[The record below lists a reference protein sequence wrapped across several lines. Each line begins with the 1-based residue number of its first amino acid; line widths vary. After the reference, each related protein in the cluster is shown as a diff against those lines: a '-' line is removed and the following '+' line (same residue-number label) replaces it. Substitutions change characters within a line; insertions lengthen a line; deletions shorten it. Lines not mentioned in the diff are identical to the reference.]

1 MIMKRLYIMMMAVTM
16 MLPVMAQK
24 QSAAQKGQNLALK
37 VLVEDM
43 VEPFPATA
51 KLQIETKLNSLLT
64 QNGIASMD
72 YLGQFFI
79 TAHVVPLTKDILP
92 GPPTKISETM
102 EITFYIAD
110 YYNQVIF
117 SSATVNTKGVGET
130 ESKSYMSALKNLNLN
145 SPVLKQF
152 VAEGRAKVIDYYNT
166 QADKMILKA
175 KTLAKQ
181 RDFEQALWIVS
192 TIPSECD
199 KYETALAA
207 GLEIYQEYIDYTCQV
222 NLAAAKTAWMSGQ
235 NSLAAMDAGEYL
247 SQIYPDAS
255 CYPEA
260 EALYQEIKGKVLDD
274 WKFEMRKYDDS
285 VDLEFARI
293 AAMRDVGV
301 AYGTHQQPVSTNV
314 GFLR

>member
-1 MIMKRLYIMMMAVTM
+1 MKRIYILTLVTAM
-16 MLPVMAQK
+16 MLPMFAQ
-24 QSAAQKGQNLALK
+24 QQTQQKGQNLAIK
-37 VLVEDM
+37 VLVEEM
-43 VEPFPATA
+43 VEPFPASAT
-51 KLQIETKLNSLLT
+51 LQMENKLNRLLT

-79 TAHVVPLTKDILP
+79 TVHAAPLTKDILP
-92 GPPTKISETM
+92 GPPTKIAETM
-102 EITFYIAD
+102 EFTFYIAD
-110 YYNQVIF
+110 YYNQIIF
-117 SSATVNTKGVGET
+117 STASVNAKGVGET
-130 ESKSYMSALKNLNLN
+130 ESKSYMNAIKNINLN
-145 SPVLKQF
+145 SPALKQF
-152 VAEGRAKVIDYYNT
+152 VAEGRAKIIDFYNQ
-166 QADKMILKA
+166 QADKMIMKA
-175 KTLAKQ
+175 KNLAKQ
-181 RDFEQALWIVS
+181 KKYEEALWIVS

-247 SQIYPDAS
+247 SQIYPEAA

-260 EALYQEIKGKVLDD
+260 EELYKEIKAKVLDD

-293 AAMRDVGV
+293 GAMRDVGV
-301 AYGTHQQPVSTNV
+301 AYGTHQQPTSTNI

>member
-1 MIMKRLYIMMMAVTM
+1 MKRLFIMIFAVAFV
-16 MLPVMAQK
+16 LPMFAQ
-24 QSAAQKGQNLALK
+24 QPAAQKGQNLAIK
-37 VLVEDM
+37 VLVEEM

-51 KLQIETKLNSLLT
+51 KLQMENKLNRLLT

-79 TAHVVPLTKDILP
+79 TAHAAPLTKDILP
-92 GPPTKISETM
+92 GPPTKIAETM
-102 EITFYIAD
+102 EFTFYIAD
-110 YYNQVIF
+110 YYNQIIF
-117 SSATVNTKGVGET
+117 STASVNAKGVGET
-130 ESKSYMSALKNLNLN
+130 ESKSYMNAIKNLNLN
-145 SPVLKQF
+145 SPALKQF
-152 VAEGRAKVIDYYNT
+152 VAEGRAKIIDYYNQ
-166 QADKMILKA
+166 QADKMIMKA
-175 KTLAKQ
+175 KNLAKQ
-181 RDFEQALWIVS
+181 KSFEEALWIVS

-247 SQIYPDAS
+247 SQIYPDAA

-260 EALYQEIKGKVLDD
+260 EELYKEIKGKVLDD
-274 WKFEMRKYDDS
+274 WKFEMKKYDDS

-293 AAMRDVGV
+293 GAMRDVGV
-301 AYGTHQQPVSTNV
+301 AYGTHQQPTSTNI